1 MTFRPNTRNGNNG
14 NRGNRPAP
22 KPIFTYGAPFGD
34 DAEGMF
40 VNVVAQKVV
49 DFGVVVSESYPVEV
63 VTGETINAQNG
74 KSALDNLSIAVRKT
88 LKAGLES
95 PGISSKGVATLRYL
109 VASIPEEIS
118 KVDRLLGSCW
128 EKHNQKLGALVTAE
142 FDKTKR
148 TAEWIIR
155 NVLTTRG
162 LDERVAEHAQAT
174 VNYAANNLPRAVARN
189 LDEVIADAQSQ
200 LTEAEQAQANG
211 EALGT
216 LSDKEKG
223 VLAGD
228 LAKKRSHLANV
239 TATKDA
245 LLGAEGEVTKLA
257 AKAKAGATDV
267 FVLAGELIAA
277 QAALKSNGRY
287 ARAFGVQKPFYK
299 KGKRVK

>member
-1 MTFRPNTRNGNNG
+1 
-14 NRGNRPAP
+14 
-22 KPIFTYGAPFGD
+22 
-34 DAEGMF
+34 
-40 VNVVAQKVV
+40 
-49 DFGVVVSESYPVEV
+49 
-63 VTGETINAQNG
+63 
-74 KSALDNLSIAVRKT
+74 
-88 LKAGLES
+88 
-95 PGISSKGVATLRYL
+95 
-109 VASIPEEIS
+109 
-118 KVDRLLGSCW
+118 
-128 EKHNQKLGALVTAE
+128 
-142 FDKTKR
+142 
-148 TAEWIIR
+148 
-155 NVLTTRG
+155 
-162 LDERVAEHAQAT
+162 
-174 VNYAANNLPRAVARN
+174 VARN

>member
-162 LDERVAEHAQAT
+162 LDERVAEHAQAK
-174 VNYAANNLPRAVARN
+174 
-189 LDEVIADAQSQ
+189 SQ

>member
-22 KPIFTYGAPFGD
+22 KPIFTYGAPFSP
-34 DAEGMF
+34 DAETLF
-40 VNVVAQKVV
+40 VNAIAQKAV
-49 DFGVVVSESYPVEV
+49 DFVNDVSESYPVEA
-63 VTGETINAQNG
+63 VTGEFINAQNG
-74 KSALDNLSIAVRKT
+74 KSALDNLAIAVRKT
-88 LKAGLES
+88 LKAGVES
-95 PGISSKGVATLRYL
+95 PGISSKGIATLRYL

-118 KVDRLLGSCW
+118 KVDRLLGTCW
-128 EKHNQKLGALVTAE
+128 EKHEQKLGALVTAE

-174 VNYAANNLPRAVARN
+174 VNYAANNLSRAVAKN

-200 LTEAEQAQANG
+200 LTEAEQAKANG
-211 EALGT
+211 DALGT
-216 LSDKEKG
+216 LSDKEKAI
-223 VLAGD
+223 LDGD
-228 LAKKRSHLANV
+228 VAKKKAHLANV
-239 TATKDA
+239 TATKEA

-277 QAALKSNGRY
+277 QAALKSNARY
-287 ARAFGVQKPFYK
+287 ARAFGIQKPFFK